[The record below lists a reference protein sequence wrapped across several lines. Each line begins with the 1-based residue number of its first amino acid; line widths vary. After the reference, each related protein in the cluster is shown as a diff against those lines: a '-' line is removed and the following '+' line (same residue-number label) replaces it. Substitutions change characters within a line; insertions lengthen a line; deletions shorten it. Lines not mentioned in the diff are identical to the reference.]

1 MNRPIAVY
9 TDIVET
15 DPQPGIDALEEA
27 GFEVRVADTADPDA
41 IAAIAEGADALL
53 IGYSPI
59 DRELIARLSNLKI
72 IATQSVGFD
81 MVDAEAATE
90 RGIWLTNVPAAAT
103 EEVAT
108 HAFAMAMAMLRG
120 LPFLDRDVRAGIW
133 DGTRERLRRPSETTV
148 GVVGLGRIGTRFAE
162 LVRPVVGR
170 VVGYDPFQ
178 AGPEGVEQL
187 GLDEVLEVSDV
198 VSLHMPLTDDTHQ
211 MLDRRRLALMPGGA
225 FVINVS
231 RGGLIDH
238 DALLEMLDTGRL
250 GGAGLDVL
258 PQEPP
263 QPGDRIVGHPRLLLS
278 PHAAYLSASTERD
291 YVLHQ
296 AQNVIR
302 WHTEGRPDSAVI
314 TSRSRPLPTQK
325 PSTRT

>member
-1 MNRPIAVY
+1 MTRPIAVY
-9 TDIVET
+9 TDIVDT
-15 DPQPGIDALEEA
+15 DPQPGIELLEDA
-27 GFEVRVADTADPDA
+27 GFEVRVAGSADPDV
-41 IAAIAEGADALL
+41 IAELAEHADALL
-53 IGYSPI
+53 IGYSRI
-59 DRELIARLSNLKI
+59 DRDLIARLSNLKI

-81 MVDAEAATE
+81 MVDAEVAAE

-120 LPFLDRDVRAGIW
+120 LPFLDRAVRAGAW
-133 DGTRERLRRPSETTV
+133 DGTSERLRRPSEVTV
-148 GVVGLGRIGTRFAE
+148 GVLGLGRIGRTFAG
-162 LVRPVVGR
+162 LVHPVVGR

-178 AGPEGVEQL
+178 DGPEGIDQL

-198 VSLHMPLTDDTHQ
+198 VSLHMPLTEQTHQ
-211 MLDRRRLALMPGGA
+211 MLDGRRLALMPQGA

-238 DALLEMLDTGRL
+238 DALLEMLDSGRL

-263 QPGDRIVGHPRLLLS
+263 KQGDRIVSHPRILLS
-278 PHAAYLSASTERD
+278 PHAAYLSAATERD

-296 AQNVIR
+296 ARNVAH
-302 WHTEGRPDSAVI
+302 WYANGKPDSAVV
-314 TSRSRPLPTQK
+314 TP
-325 PSTRT
+325 

>member
-53 IGYSPI
+53 VGYSKI
-59 DRELIARLSNLKI
+59 DRPLMDRLVNLKI
-72 IATQSVGFD
+72 IATQSVGVD
-81 MVDAEAATE
+81 MVNAEAATE
-90 RGIWLTNVPAAAT
+90 RGIWVANVPAAAT

-108 HAFAMAMAMLRG
+108 HAFAMTLSMLRG
-120 LPFLDRDVRAGIW
+120 LPFLDRAVRAGIW
-133 DGTRERLRRPSETTV
+133 DGTREKLRRPSDTTV
-148 GVVGLGRIGTRFAE
+148 GVIGLGRIGTRYAE
-162 LVRPVVGR
+162 LILPVVGR
-170 VVGYDPFQ
+170 AVGYDPFQ
-178 AGPEGVEQL
+178 AGPVGVEQL
-187 GLDEVLEVSDV
+187 ELDDLLRISDV

-211 MLDRRRLALMPGGA
+211 MLNGRRLELLPDDA

-238 DALLEMLDTGRL
+238 DALLDLLDSGRL
-250 GGAGLDVL
+250 GGAALDVL

-263 QPGDRIVGHPRLLLS
+263 PAGDRLTTHPKTLLS
-278 PHAAYLSASTERD
+278 PHAAYISAAASKD

-296 AQNVIR
+296 AQNVVS
-302 WHTEGRPDSAVI
+302 WHRRGVPDFAVNSPHQA
-314 TSRSRPLPTQK
+314 TTAL
-325 PSTRT
+325 